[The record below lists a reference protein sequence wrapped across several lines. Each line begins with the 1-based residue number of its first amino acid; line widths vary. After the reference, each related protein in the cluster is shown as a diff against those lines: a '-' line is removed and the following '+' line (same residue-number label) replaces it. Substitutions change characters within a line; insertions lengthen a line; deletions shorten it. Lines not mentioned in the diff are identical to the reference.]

1 MEKRHT
7 DKKDTPAQPAGT
19 KTKDMTEPTGKYKFS
34 KRGNGRT
41 QKRIGVAIDSELE
54 DWLNLQSNKNRY
66 INGLI
71 RQDQERFNI
80 RAVSKTT
87 SKTEGEILTE
97 MREAWEEKRQRQVE
111 EKAKHRRKPR
121 TEE

>member
-1 MEKRHT
+1 
-7 DKKDTPAQPAGT
+7 
-19 KTKDMTEPTGKYKFS
+19 MTEPTGKYKSS

-54 DWLNLQSNKNRY
+54 DWLNIQTNKNRY

-80 RAVSKTT
+80 RAASKVTG
-87 SKTEGEILTE
+87 KTEGEILTE

-111 EKAKHRRKPR
+111 EEAKHRRKPR

>member
-1 MEKRHT
+1 
-7 DKKDTPAQPAGT
+7 
-19 KTKDMTEPTGKYKFS
+19 MTEPTGKYKSS

-54 DWLNLQSNKNRY
+54 DWLNVQTNKNRY

-71 RQDQERFNI
+71 RQDHERFNI
-80 RAVSKTT
+80 RAASKVTG
-87 SKTEGEILTE
+87 KTEGEILTE
-97 MREAWEEKRQRQVE
+97 MREAWEEKRQRQAE
-111 EKAKHRRKPR
+111 EEAKHRRKPR